1 MRLKDLLGVLPND
14 PDIEIELGGMNL
26 YDYCRAY
33 LMGYLDVFDNCTVVG
48 ADIESNQYNGEKKA
62 IIYLS
67 IPESRDKDGK
77 KADFSFDK
85 FEEFWRKR
93 LANLDKIAEVREARM
108 AREEQRAAQRRKER
122 EAKKKKL
129 AADLKELEELREWK
143 KKLLSK

>member
-14 PDIEIELGGMNL
+14 PDIEIQLGGMNL

-93 LANLDKIAEVREARM
+93 LALIDKSAAEYEERM
-108 AREEQRAAQRRKER
+108 AAEKQKAAQRRKKR
-122 EAKKKKL
+122 EDEKIKL

>member
-1 MRLKDLLGVLPND
+1 
-14 PDIEIELGGMNL
+14 
-26 YDYCRAY
+26 
-33 LMGYLDVFDNCTVVG
+33 MGYLDVFDNCTVVG

-93 LANLDKIAEVREARM
+93 LALIDKSAAEYEERM
-108 AREEQRAAQRRKER
+108 AAEKQKAAQRRKKR
-122 EAKKKKL
+122 EDEKIKL

>member
-1 MRLKDLLGVLPND
+1 MRLKDLLNVLPND
-14 PDIEIELGGMNL
+14 PDIEIQLGGMNL

-85 FEEFWRKR
+85 FEEFWRER
-93 LANLDKIAEVREARM
+93 LANHDKIEKAYEARM
-108 AREEQRAAQRRKER
+108 AAAKQKAAQRRKKR
-122 EAKKKKL
+122 EDEKIKL